1 MEGQETF
8 KDGET
13 ESHIEIE
20 LSETPQKTEIETFT

>member
-1 MEGQETF
+1 MKDTETF

-20 LSETPQKTEIETFT
+20 LPTIAQYNDQDRFT